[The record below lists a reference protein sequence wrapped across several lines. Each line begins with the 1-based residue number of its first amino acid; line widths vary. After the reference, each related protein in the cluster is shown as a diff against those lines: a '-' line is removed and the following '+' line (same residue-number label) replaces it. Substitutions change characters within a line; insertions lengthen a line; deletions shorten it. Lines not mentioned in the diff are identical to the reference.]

1 VTTANATQ
9 FAVEQWSNSSSLTA
23 ARFTQFAVE
32 HWAKTTL
39 PLEARFTQFGA
50 EHWGSVVH
58 PLAARATQFGAEQWA
73 TAMYTPPPSYLTIRL
88 TGFEVEPDPPAIVV
102 EADGPPIG
110 VPRPDGI
117 NVS

>member
-9 FAVEQWSNSSSLTA
+9 FAVEQWGSRSQLTA
-23 ARFTQFAVE
+23 AQFTQFAVE

-50 EHWGSVVH
+50 EQWGSVVH
-58 PLAARATQFGAEQWA
+58 PLEARATQFGAEQWA
-73 TAMYTPPPSYLTIRL
+73 TAMYTPPYLTIRL
-88 TGFEVEPDPPAIVV
+88 TGFEVEPDPPLFAVP
-102 EADGPPIG
+102 ADGPPIG

-117 NVS
+117 NVA